1 VTSKQLNG
9 LFHPLQ
15 LHPVSS
21 PSSTSTTTLPITLL
35 ISFITLVISLI
46 AMAGNHGAIRAFAGA
61 VHPPPARVALAPDC
75 LETIHESLADSLSN
89 LLCAILAKQCEAER
103 TDALAI
109 GVQNEPVVTG
119 LASLA
124 VFTGLPFYAENIATV
139 NTTTTSGLA
148 IVTKVSALV
157 VVARDL

>member
-1 VTSKQLNG
+1 
-9 LFHPLQ
+9 
-15 LHPVSS
+15 
-21 PSSTSTTTLPITLL
+21 
-35 ISFITLVISLI
+35 
-46 AMAGNHGAIRAFAGA
+46 MAGNHGAIRAFAEA

-75 LETIHESLADSLSN
+75 LEMIHESLADSLADSLYN
-89 LLCAILAKQCEAER
+89 LLCAILAKQCEAEW

-139 NTTTTSGLA
+139 NTTTASGLI
-148 IVTKVSALV
+148 IVTKVAALV